1 MKIDDDVRTGVS
13 RTSHTSRYGSTYSST
28 RPLRAS
34 CEKYMSLRKDT
45 SGELPLPAMAG
56 LSLGKQR
63 CREYPRLVS
72 ISRSPH
78 TSAPTNT
85 PSSET
90 PSATPSGSRIDPNSL
105 LMGITVYIM
114 WGFFPLYFHSLAPA
128 GSFEVI
134 VHRAIWGL
142 IACLIMIAL
151 FRRWSRLRAVLADR
165 EILWRLSFAGVLI
178 VINWTTYVYAV
189 QSGHTV
195 DAALGYFINP
205 LVTVALA
212 RFVLKERLSLPQKVA
227 IGLGA
232 AAVVV
237 LVAGLGR
244 LPWVSL
250 VLAFSFGFYGLVK
263 KRVANRVPPLEGMV
277 VETAAVTPPLL
288 AYYGYLAATGATSFH
303 VIAADPSASANAWI
317 WHFLLLVGAGVLTA
331 IPLLLFARAS
341 RGLPLGVMGLIQ
353 YIGPCLQLLIGIVVF
368 HEPMEPARWIG
379 TAIIWVALVI
389 MSMDW
394 ISQIIRGRRAKR

>member
-1 MKIDDDVRTGVS
+1 MNS
-13 RTSHTSRYGSTYSST
+13 TSPVDATQTADIT
-28 RPLRAS
+28 RS
-34 CEKYMSLRKDT
+34 
-45 SGELPLPAMAG
+45 
-56 LSLGKQR
+56 
-63 CREYPRLVS
+63 
-72 ISRSPH
+72 
-78 TSAPTNT
+78 T
-85 PSSET
+85 PSDSQ
-90 PSATPSGSRIDPNSL
+90 IDPRSL
-105 LMGITVYIM
+105 LMGIAVYIM

-142 IACLIMIAL
+142 VACLVMIAL
-151 FRRWSRLRAVLADR
+151 FRRWDRLRAVIADR
-165 EILWRLSFAGVLI
+165 EVLWRLSLAGVLI

-212 RFVLKERLSLPQKVA
+212 RFVLKEQLSLPQKVA
-227 IGLGA
+227 VGLGA
-232 AAVVV
+232 SAVVV
-237 LVAGLGR
+237 LVVGLGR

-288 AYYGYLAATGATSFH
+288 
-303 VIAADPSASANAWI
+303 
-317 WHFLLLVGAGVLTA
+317 
-331 IPLLLFARAS
+331 LFARAS

-353 YIGPCLQLLIGIVVF
+353 YIGPCLQLIIGILVF

-379 TAIIWVALVI
+379 TAIIWLALVV
-389 MSMDW
+389 MSADW
-394 ISQIIRGRRAKR
+394 IGQVVKGRRAKV